1 MKYFLSAL
9 AASLLITVSSPGV
22 AGTSVPGLAEAVNDY
37 LDARSNVDDIEGQ
50 RAARERLEELSRAL
64 RKWWWDK
71 KNNEPKPIPYVVVS
85 GKKLKLH
92 KDFLKAYL
100 EAREKD
106 KLKEVWTR
114 VERDLKKGFLLE
126 VSG

>member
-92 KDFLKAYL
+92 KDFLKAFL

-106 KLKEVWTR
+106 KLKEA
-114 VERDLKKGFLLE
+114 
-126 VSG
+126 VSYTHLTLPTKA

>member
-9 AASLLITVSSPGV
+9 AASLLITVSAPGV
-22 AGTSVPGLAEAVNDY
+22 AGPSFPGLAESVNDY
-37 LDARSNVDDIEGQ
+37 LDARSDIDDIEGQ
-50 RAARERLEELSRAL
+50 RAARERLEELSLAL
-64 RKWWWDK
+64 KKWWWDK
-71 KNNEPKPIPYVVVS
+71 KNNKPKPIPYVVVS
-85 GKKLKLH
+85 GKKFELH
-92 KDFLKAYL
+92 KDFLKVYL

-106 KLKEVWTR
+106 KLKEGWTR

>member
-106 KLKEVWTR
+106 KLKEVWAR

>member
-92 KDFLKAYL
+92 KDFLKAFL

>member
-9 AASLLITVSSPGV
+9 AASLLITVSAPGV
-22 AGTSVPGLAEAVNDY
+22 AAPSFPGLAESVNDY
-37 LDARSNVDDIEGQ
+37 LDARSNIDDIEGQ
-50 RAARERLEELSRAL
+50 RAARERLEELSLAL
-64 RKWWWDK
+64 KKWWWDK

>member
-1 MKYFLSAL
+1 M
-9 AASLLITVSSPGV
+9 AS
-22 AGTSVPGLAEAVNDY
+22 TSVPGLAESAIAVLEAHNEDI
-37 LDARSNVDDIEGQ
+37 DDIEGQ
-50 RAARERLEELSRAL
+50 RAARERLEEFSRAL

-92 KDFLKAYL
+92 KDFLKAFL

>member
-1 MKYFLSAL
+1 MKYLLSAL

-37 LDARSNVDDIEGQ
+37 LDAGSNVDDIEGQ

-106 KLKEVWTR
+106 KLKEGWTR

>member
-9 AASLLITVSSPGV
+9 AASLLITVSAPGV
-22 AGTSVPGLAEAVNDY
+22 AAPSFPGLGGTVEDY
-37 LDARSNVDDIEGQ
+37 LEP
-50 RAARERLEELSRAL
+50 ELSPEDLQDQREYREKLELFATAL